1 MEYPECLSKFKVF
14 GSSLTKPFTL
24 YVLNQN
30 VKKKTQ
36 TNQQQQQQTIK
47 KTPKN
52 QKTNKTSQTFHL

>member
-30 VKKKTQ
+30 VKKKTTQ
-36 TNQQQQQQTIK
+36 TNQQQQK
-47 KTPKN
+47 KPLPKN